1 MVFVYSEAC
10 LGPGEP
16 RRAPSNCSADFLVWG
31 VIFTAVTYRSE
42 AICAQEPSP
51 GAFPAPPHY
60 GIMGHVLSPGTGGGP
75 GLISREQETDKNGRQ
90 RQG

>member
-31 VIFTAVTYRSE
+31 TFFPAVTFRSE
-42 AICAQEPSP
+42 GICVQEPIP

-60 GIMGHVLSPGTGGGP
+60 GIMGHVLSPGTGGGARAYFP
-75 GLISREQETDKNGRQ
+75 
-90 RQG
+90 